1 MVINMPEGDENK
13 PAVKER
19 KFIGRKSLTG
29 DILKALTLAAV
40 IVLAGWGIGARGERL
55 RQAEVLSNIAE
66 SGIQNPEEIK
76 TIKRLIDKGEYQQAI
91 SGLHDIIRE
100 DDENFVAHYFLGV
113 AFARKGLSSEALTE
127 FERVIELNGWK
138 DVTYYNMGVLYE
150 SMGFYDQAY
159 TSYAAAYKANPAEHS
174 YMRARD
180 KVDYVIEADLGF
192 DAQYQLR
199 FNEAS
204 AALAKEPPDLEFAS
218 NTFEHLVA
226 KFPHKVEPLHLLG
239 VVRSKQ
245 GRLAEAEE
253 IFRDAIE
260 MEPGFALSYYNLGIL
275 YQAQGRW
282 QEAYD
287 ILMKCLNLT
296 PDKNNRMVVSSHIR
310 QVEERIEDI
319 G

>member
-1 MVINMPEGDENK
+1 MVINMPEGDENR
-13 PAVKER
+13 PVVKER
-19 KFIGRKSLTG
+19 KFIRKKSLTG
-29 DILKALTLAAV
+29 DVLKALILAAV

-55 RQAEVLSNIAE
+55 RQAEVLTNIAE
-66 SGIQNPEEIK
+66 SGIENPEEIK
-76 TIKRLIDKGEYQQAI
+76 VIKRLIDKGEYQQAI
-91 SGLHDIIRE
+91 TQLRNIIRV
-100 DDENFVAHYFLGV
+100 DDGNFVAHYFLGV
-113 AFARKGLSSEALTE
+113 AFARKGLSSEALKE
-127 FERVIELNGWK
+127 FERVIELDGWK
-138 DVTYYNMGVLYE
+138 DVTYYNMGVIYE
-150 SMGFYDQAY
+150 SMGFFDQAY
-159 TSYAAAYKANPAEHS
+159 TAYAAAYKANPEERS

-204 AALAKEPPDLEFAS
+204 AALDKEPPDIEFAS

-245 GRLAEAEE
+245 GHLAEAEE
-253 IFRDAIE
+253 IFRDAIQ

-275 YQAQGRW
+275 FQAQGRW
-282 QEAYD
+282 EEAYD
-287 ILMKCLNLT
+287 VFMKCLNLT

-310 QVEERIEDI
+310 QVEKRIEETK
-319 G
+319 